1 MLTLPHVYK
10 GKTNDPFLLHTFTH
24 TALVLPGMYESSQP
38 LSRVGYRPEA
48 LLLSLRA
55 ALLKPLRE
63 SLSQRFITAAAPIVQ
78 QDSSGEMPRAWG
90 RDMAALC
97 SWCNLSS
104 TPSATWQLPNPIPLC
119 FHRGRIMKYR
129 GWAD

>member
-97 SWCNLSS
+97 VLGATYPPHLQQPGSS
-104 TPSATWQLPNPIPLC
+104 PTQSLC
-119 FHRGRIMKYR
+119 AFIG
-129 GWAD
+129 AAS